1 MPTKTTKTTAAK
13 PKTTGT
19 AKPKAKAATRAK
31 PTTTT
36 TTTTARQTTTRA
48 KPATP
53 ARTKKTATPPVT
65 PPPAPVAE
73 PKVVTTQ
80 TPVVNGPA
88 LTKKALIEQ
97 AVTRSGIKKKYAKS
111 AIEAALAVLG
121 EALAD
126 GREIKLPPLG
136 RGKVTRT
143 RDKANVN
150 VIVLKLRQSSGA
162 DDGADDSDDG
172 DDGNTGLAPAAE

>member
-13 PKTTGT
+13 AKGTGI
-19 AKPKAKAATRAK
+19 AEPKAKTATRAK
-31 PTTTT
+31 PAADTGAKL
-36 TTTTARQTTTRA
+36 TATRA
-48 KPATP
+48 KPP
-53 ARTKKTATPPVT
+53 AAPGKKKAATPPVT

-88 LTKKALIEQ
+88 LTRKALMEQ
-97 AVTRSGIKKKYAKS
+97 AVTRSGIKKKYAKP

-121 EALAD
+121 QALAD

-143 RDKANVN
+143 RDKANGN
-150 VIVLKLRQSSGA
+150 VIVLRLRQSSGA
-162 DDGADDSDDG
+162 DDVADDTDDG
-172 DDGNTGLAPAAE
+172 DDANTGLAPAAE

>member
-1 MPTKTTKTTAAK
+1 MPTKTTKTPAAK
-13 PKTTGT
+13 PKST
-19 AKPKAKAATRAK
+19 AAAKAGSTSAPRA
-31 PTTTT
+31 
-36 TTTTARQTTTRA
+36 
-48 KPATP
+48 
-53 ARTKKTATPPVT
+53 KKTATPPVT

-80 TPVVNGPA
+80 TPVVSGPA
-88 LTKKALIEQ
+88 LTKKALVEG
-97 AVTRSGIKKKYAKS
+97 AVTRSGIKKKDAKP

-143 RDKANVN
+143 QDKANGN
-150 VIVLKLRQSSGA
+150 VIVLKLRQSSGT
-162 DDGADDSDDG
+162 DDDADDSDD
-172 DDGNTGLAPAAE
+172 DDNTGLAPAAE

>member
-1 MPTKTTKTTAAK
+1 MPTKTTKTSAAK
-13 PKTTGT
+13 PKTAGA
-19 AKPKAKAATRAK
+19 AKPRTKTAAPGKPAATSRAK
-31 PTTTT
+31 Q
-36 TTTTARQTTTRA
+36 TATRA
-48 KPATP
+48 KPATA

-80 TPVVNGPA
+80 APVVSGPA

-97 AVTRSGIKKKYAKS
+97 AVTRSGIKKKYGKP

-121 EALAD
+121 EALAE

-143 RDKANVN
+143 QDKANGN
-150 VIVLKLRQSSGA
+150 VIVLRLRQSSGGEDGT
-162 DDGADDSDDG
+162 DDTTDDTDD
-172 DDGNTGLAPAAE
+172 DNTGLAPAAE